1 MGSRQALRRSR
12 DTLGLWG
19 LLRASACTSKCH
31 RCTNR
36 KVDPVEEDLC
46 TFEWLPMSYQFK
58 ACVNES
64 RVVITQRIR
73 AYAPLGSDE
82 LVFNAPLEGPLA
94 QSLKLWLSIC
104 FQTRLNISLITVAL
118 LGCRQMQSPWTQ
130 RAPGSALLWYI

>member
-1 MGSRQALRRSR
+1 
-12 DTLGLWG
+12 
-19 LLRASACTSKCH
+19 
-31 RCTNR
+31 
-36 KVDPVEEDLC
+36 
-46 TFEWLPMSYQFK
+46 MSYQFE

-104 FQTRLNISLITVAL
+104 FQTRLNISLITAAL